1 VDEPLAVALKFGFLA
16 VLYLFLL
23 WVARSA
29 QRDLTRG
36 ETAEPVR
43 DEGPEP
49 ILGRRRSRAVPERP
63 GVQPRLEVVAAM
75 GFDPGTLLDL
85 SGGAIMGRADGADI
99 KVEDQYAS
107 SNHARIYPRGEF
119 MYIEDM
125 GSTNGTYLNG
135 RALGTSERL
144 KPSDV
149 IRIGDTEYRYE
160 E

>member
-29 QRDLTRG
+29 QRELSRTEAAGPASD
-36 ETAEPVR
+36 
-43 DEGPEP
+43 GPEP
-49 ILGRRRSRAVPERP
+49 ILGRRRGKQAPEGPAV
-63 GVQPRLEVVAAM
+63 QARLEVIAAM

-85 SGGAIMGRADGADI
+85 SGGVTLGRADGAEI
-99 KVEDQYAS
+99 KVDDQFAS
-107 SNHARIYPRGEF
+107 SNHARIYERGEA

-135 RALGTSERL
+135 RELRTSERL

-149 IRIGDTEYRYE
+149 IRIGDTEWRYQE
-160 E
+160 